1 MLNHVKSV
9 VYGFFFV
16 PLADWFCA
24 CRQVGFIGRCFL
36 DTYSLALEIRIIA
49 SIRFR
54 VNAGLGQ
61 LAQSEL

>member
-1 MLNHVKSV
+1 MLNQIKSV

-36 DTYSLALEIRIIA
+36 DTYSLALEIRRIA
-49 SIRFR
+49 SINFR
-54 VNAGLGQ
+54 ASARLGQ